1 MKNLSEKRQVLIRRK
16 NQIPNL
22 EILNWNT
29 VIYRDK
35 SIRSL
40 GPHIW
45 NGLPEY
51 IKNENSYD
59 KVKENINIWY
69 GLKCTCSLCSF
80 TEAST

>member
-1 MKNLSEKRQVLIRRK
+1 MKNLCEKRQVLIRRK

-35 SIRSL
+35 GIRSL

-45 NGLPEY
+45 NGLPEH

-59 KVKENINIWY
+59 TVKENINIWY
-69 GLKCTCSLCSF
+69 GLKCTCSFCSS
-80 TEAST
+80 TETST